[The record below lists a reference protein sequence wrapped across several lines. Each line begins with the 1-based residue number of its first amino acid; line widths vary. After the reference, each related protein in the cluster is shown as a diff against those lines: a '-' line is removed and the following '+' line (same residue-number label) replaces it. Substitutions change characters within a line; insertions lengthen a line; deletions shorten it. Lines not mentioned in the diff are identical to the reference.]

1 MICENCGG
9 EHDGSYGS
17 GRFCSKACR
26 GAFCVKQPK
35 KHKNFEPYECCYCH
49 AIIFG
54 RNALYRHKKEKHP
67 DMFEGHSW
75 NAGKTKET
83 DERIAKGVK
92 TFHKNMNDGK
102 WIPWM
107 KGKHLSKETREK
119 ISKSMKRAHNEG
131 RAHNIGECRW
141 NNEPS
146 YPEKWFMTV
155 IDNEFD
161 DKNYVREFPFYKFS
175 LDFVWKDKKKVIE
188 IDGEQHYR
196 DEKQILRDKQK
207 NEFLKNDGWK
217 LLRLDWR
224 WVFHNSKE
232 AIKQAKEFID
242 YDD

>member
-1 MICENCGG
+1 
-9 EHDGSYGS
+9 
-17 GRFCSKACR
+17 
-26 GAFCVKQPK
+26 
-35 KHKNFEPYECCYCH
+35 
-49 AIIFG
+49 
-54 RNALYRHKKEKHP
+54 
-67 DMFEGHSW
+67 
-75 NAGKTKET
+75 
-83 DERIAKGVK
+83 
-92 TFHKNMNDGK
+92 
-102 WIPWM
+102 
-107 KGKHLSKETREK
+107 
-119 ISKSMKRAHNEG
+119 
-131 RAHNIGECRW
+131 
-141 NNEPS
+141 
-146 YPEKWFMTV
+146 MTV

-175 LDFVWKDKKKVIE
+175 LDFVWKDTKKVIE